1 MIKRLLQ
8 VGLILAGFAS
18 MPSWGIAIVGGTY
31 DGTIVGGLDDFL
43 IQDDTLANSSPAT
56 ETTFVENYLLSQSI
70 DITNLTFEFK
80 VDTAPIFGTDTAN
93 VFASDIATTP
103 SGLIDFFIVKNTD
116 SWALFGN
123 NADKDWAVFDAT
135 TMMNMNVGNDTTIS
149 HLTVFSNGG
158 ANVPEPSIVALLAI
172 GLIGMIAA
180 RRRMKV

>member
-1 MIKRLLQ
+1 MIKQLLQ
-8 VGLILAGFAS
+8 VGIILAGFAS

-31 DGTIVGGLDDFL
+31 NGTNVGGLDDFL
-43 IQDDTLANSSPAT
+43 IQDDTLANSNPAT
-56 ETTFVENYLLSQSI
+56 ETDFVKNYLTSQSI

-80 VDTAPIFGTDTAN
+80 VEPAPIFDTDTAN

-103 SGLIDFFIVKNTD
+103 SGLIDFFIVKNSK

-135 TMMNMNVGNDTTIS
+135 TMTDMNVGNDTTIS

-158 ANVPEPSIVALLAI
+158 ANVPEPSIVALLGI
-172 GLIGMIAA
+172 GLLGMVVA
-180 RRRMKV
+180 RRRTKV